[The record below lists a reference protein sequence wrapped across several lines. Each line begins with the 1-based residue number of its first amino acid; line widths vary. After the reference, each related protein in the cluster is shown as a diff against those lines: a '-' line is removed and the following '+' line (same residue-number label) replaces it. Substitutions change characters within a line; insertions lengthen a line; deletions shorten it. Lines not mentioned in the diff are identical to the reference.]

1 MRFLGTISGAVN
13 VGNMLGPTFL
23 QPAIGWVLDRRWSGA
38 FAGGAR
44 VYSVDAFHAAFILIA
59 GWAVLSCI
67 LIAFTKDTACRQT
80 A

>member
-1 MRFLGTISGAVN
+1 
-13 VGNMLGPTFL
+13 MLGPTFL

-44 VYSVDAFHAAFILIA
+44 VYSVDAFHTAFMLIV

>member
-1 MRFLGTISGAVN
+1 
-13 VGNMLGPTFL
+13 
-23 QPAIGWVLDRRWSGA
+23 VLDQRWSGA

-44 VYSVDAFHAAFILIA
+44 VYSVDAFHTAFALIV

-67 LIAFTKDTACRQT
+67 LIAFTKDTVCRQT